1 MDLWSRNIQEMP
13 LPKRRQR
20 YMELSTKIFNMEI
33 LTKDELSELIAI
45 RESLQQIAR
54 NKE

>member
-1 MDLWSRNIQEMP
+1 MDYWSKTVQDMP
-13 LPKRRQR
+13 ASQKRTRF
-20 YMELSTKIFNMEI
+20 MELANKIFNMEI

-54 NKE
+54 NNE